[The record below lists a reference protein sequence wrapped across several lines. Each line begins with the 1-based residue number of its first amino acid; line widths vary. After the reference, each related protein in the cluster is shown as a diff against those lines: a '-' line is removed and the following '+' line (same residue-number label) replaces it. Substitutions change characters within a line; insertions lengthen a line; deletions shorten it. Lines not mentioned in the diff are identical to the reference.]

1 MDLNLNLAIGPATQG
16 VSINDNLMWRGSPG
30 YVFMC
35 KRFKHLCAILAAL
48 EMVDLTSAAA

>member
-1 MDLNLNLAIGPATQG
+1 MDLDLAIGPATQG